1 VSIFQLA
8 SFYLLRLNRNLSALV
23 VLTFV
28 PLASP
33 AWAQLGTPI
42 TLARSSSSPAE
53 PVVGPWGSLTRV
65 PIFLEAPTSM
75 VETYPLPNT
84 APRWSFPESE
94 APRLGSLFT
103 TLGLSSTL
111 VRTLMEPGL
120 QIREGGWIHIFPPA
134 AAVESLPPAVRSPLY
149 IQLGKYPVNEF
160 HQDPVLILSDTIDEW
175 YKSSRLRPQ
184 IVEKIKTL
192 AYRRGETWAFSDL
205 PILLTYAENETEAR
219 AIFKAF
225 TRTRTYLVKLNVTP
239 DLDVD
244 QMRGYWSIGG
254 RSFRLK
260 ALEPLLASIQETGQN
275 VELDI
280 SHIIPALPRKLIY
293 NYPGAQSAA
302 KGIMPDCHWTSLNF
316 FNYEPHEYLLDPRLA
331 TNRVLEDYVPVS
343 APYTYGDILFFL
355 RAADGDAFH
364 SCLYL
369 ADDLVFT
376 KNGRNQL
383 SPWIISTIEDVSRV
397 YLSITE
403 GRIQAYRRKDQFV
416 DTTE

>member
-1 VSIFQLA
+1 LFSNFSRHSSILWSGLIALSLLLPYPTSVSAQAVTESSAVAQSSLA
-8 SFYLLRLNRNLSALV
+8 AATQIKS
-23 VLTFV
+23 
-28 PLASP
+28 
-33 AWAQLGTPI
+33 
-42 TLARSSSSPAE
+42 
-53 PVVGPWGSLTRV
+53 GPWGNLLRI

-84 APRWSFPESE
+84 TPRWSFPESE
-94 APRLGSLFT
+94 APRLGALFA

-111 VRTLMEPGL
+111 VQTLSEPSL
-120 QIREGGWIHIFPPA
+120 QIREGGWIHFFPPA
-134 AAVESLPPAVRSPLY
+134 AAVESLSPEVRARLY

-175 YKSSRLRPQ
+175 YKSSPLRREL
-184 IVEKIKTL
+184 VEKIKDL
-192 AYRRGETWAFSDL
+192 AYRRGEAWAFSDL
-205 PILLTYAENETEAR
+205 PILLSYSENETEAR

-225 TRTRTYLVKLNVTP
+225 TRTRTYLVRLNVTP
-239 DLDVD
+239 DLDVIGV
-244 QMRGYWSIGG
+244 REYWSIGG

-260 ALEPLLASIQETGQN
+260 SLEPLLASIQETGRP

-293 NYPGAQSAA
+293 NYPGSQTAA

-316 FNYEPHEYLLDPRLA
+316 FNYAPHEYLLDPRLA

-343 APYTYGDILFFL
+343 PPYTYGDILFFL

-403 GRIQAYRRKDQFV
+403 GRIQAYRRKDQF
-416 DTTE
+416 TEATE

>member
-1 VSIFQLA
+1 LFSNF
-8 SFYLLRLNRNLSALV
+8 SR
-23 VLTFV
+23 
-28 PLASP
+28 
-33 AWAQLGTPI
+33 
-42 TLARSSSSPAE
+42 RSSIQWIGLIVFSLLVPYPTSVSAQAVTEGSGVAQSSLAATTQIKS
-53 PVVGPWGSLTRV
+53 GPWGNLLRI

-84 APRWSFPESE
+84 TPRWSFPESE
-94 APRLGSLFT
+94 APRLGALFT

-111 VRTLMEPGL
+111 VQTLSEPSL
-120 QIREGGWIHIFPPA
+120 QIREGGWIHFFPPA
-134 AAVESLPPAVRSPLY
+134 AAVEGLSPEVRARLY

-175 YKSSRLRPQ
+175 YKSSPLRREL
-184 IVEKIKTL
+184 VEKIKDL

-205 PILLTYAENETEAR
+205 PILLGYSENETEAR
-219 AIFKAF
+219 SIFKAF

-239 DLDVD
+239 DLDVLGVRD
-244 QMRGYWSIGG
+244 YWSIGG

-260 ALEPLLASIQETGQN
+260 SLEPLLASIQETGRP
-275 VELDI
+275 VELDL

-293 NYPGAQSAA
+293 NYPGSQTAA
-302 KGIMPDCHWTSLNF
+302 EGIMPDCHWTSLNF

-343 APYTYGDILFFL
+343 PPYTYGDILFFL
-355 RAADGDAFH
+355 RTADGDAFH

-403 GRIQAYRRKDQFV
+403 GRIQAYRRKDQFSE
-416 DTTE
+416 TSE

>member
-1 VSIFQLA
+1 MTLSSLIIQL
-8 SFYLLRLNRNLSALV
+8 
-23 VLTFV
+23 
-28 PLASP
+28 P
-33 AWAQLGTPI
+33 AQLTKLGVSSVALILLTLPPSAAGQLGAPISLAQSGVSKQVGT
-42 TLARSSSSPAE
+42 L
-53 PVVGPWGSLTRV
+53 GPWGSLVRV

-75 VETYPLPNT
+75 VEAYPLPNS
-84 APRWSFPESE
+84 APRWSFPKED
-94 APRLGSLFT
+94 APRLGALFT
-103 TLGLSSTL
+103 TLGLSASVVQTL
-111 VRTLMEPGL
+111 TSPNI
-120 QIREGGWIHIFPPA
+120 QIREGGWVHIFPPA
-134 AAVESLPPAVRSPLY
+134 SVVESISPQIRSTLY
-149 IQLGKYPVNEF
+149 IHLGKFSINEF

-175 YKSSRLRPQ
+175 YRSSRLRPE
-184 IVEKIKTL
+184 IVAKIKEL

-205 PILLTYAENETEAR
+205 PILLNYSENETEAR

-225 TRTRTYLVKLNVTP
+225 TRTRTYLIKLLVTAN
-239 DLDVD
+239 LDVAKLRD
-244 QMRGYWSIGG
+244 YWSIGG

-260 ALEPLLASIQETGQN
+260 ALEPLLASIQETGEN

-293 NYPGAQSAA
+293 NYPGPQSAA

-343 APYTYGDILFFL
+343 PPYTYGDILFFL
-355 RAADGDAFH
+355 RTADGDAFH

-383 SPWIISTIEDVSRV
+383 SPWIVSTIEDVSRV
-397 YLSITE
+397 YLSITD
-403 GRIQAYRRKDQFV
+403 GRIQAYRRKDQFI
-416 DTTE
+416 DATE